1 MPGPATK
8 LGSLTAHGGSVI
20 GPGCPTVLIN
30 NVPAIRVGADMH
42 VCPMFTG
49 YVPHVGMNNIG
60 PGVPTVLIGG
70 LPAST
75 VGDNFLCAGP
85 PAPVVMGA
93 FNVLIG
99 TGAGGGGG
107 SGGGGSSTTM
117 EELKS
122 GKIKPPKGTES
133 LPLEIQAVMAECQPS
148 IPPESFKRR
157 VEQLVLD
164 YGETDQKEPPEKITI
179 ADFVEILEAIER
191 EEGYE
196 AARFFASHLDFG
208 TLTSIAMGFISGDDP
223 NPDNDPNIMPT
234 RFMILYGADDAKLQQ
249 IDDHPDCAD
258 GEEHKMNVAN
268 LRKGLR
274 LLGYAVEDGSVY
286 DEYVYMAH
294 LQYMARC
301 ASRNAIVSSLA
312 DLSSGLSEDQSVRE
326 LNDGSKMTNSEKTD
340 QTEGNSADDATTEEE
355 DVPIGCVIVQ
365 LTDRKGNPYSKVECT
380 LKSSKGIVGSG
391 TTDIAGY
398 YKWIDMPLDN
408 YKLSVK
414 LDNGNAEVTVP
425 WSSSDKQSHTTI
437 IRN

>member
-85 PAPVVMGA
+85 PAPVVMGT

-117 EELKS
+117 EGLKS

-133 LPLEIQAVMAECQPS
+133 LPLEIQSVMADCQPYM
-148 IPPESFKRR
+148 PPESFKRR

-164 YGETDQKEPPEKITI
+164 YGETDQTEPPEKITI
-179 ADFVEILEAIER
+179 ADFVEILEAIES

-196 AARFFASHLDFG
+196 AARFFASYLDFG
-208 TLTSIAMGFISGDDP
+208 TLTSMAMGFISGDDP
-223 NPDNDPNIMPT
+223 NPENDPNIMPT

-268 LRKGLR
+268 LRMGLR

-286 DEYVYMAH
+286 DDYVYMAH

-301 ASRNAIVSSLA
+301 AQNRANIDIESVQQNIKNEKSFLKIKLDINPNAPEA
-312 DLSSGLSEDQSVRE
+312 RDDLYTLYSTDNLHSYKKTLSVI
-326 LNDGSKMTNSEKTD
+326 
-340 QTEGNSADDATTEEE
+340 DDA
-355 DVPIGCVIVQ
+355 D
-365 LTDRKGNPYSKVECT
+365 KGNNT
-380 LKSSKGIVGSG
+380 LELLYEDLDTSLKYTLEVDLGGSG
-391 TTDIAGY
+391 EL
-398 YKWIDMPLDN
+398 K
-408 YKLSVK
+408 KLFK
-414 LDNGNAEVTVP
+414 NRPFGE
-425 WSSSDKQSHTTI
+425 W
-437 IRN
+437 

>member
-117 EELKS
+117 EGLKS

-133 LPLEIQAVMAECQPS
+133 LPLEIQAVMAECQPYM
-148 IPPESFKRR
+148 PPETFKRR
-157 VEQLVLD
+157 VAQLVLD
-164 YGETDQKEPPEKITI
+164 YGETDQTEPPDKITI

-208 TLTSIAMGFISGDDP
+208 TLTSMAMGFISGDDP

-294 LQYMARC
+294 LQYMARW
-301 ASRNAIVSSLA
+301 A
-312 DLSSGLSEDQSVRE
+312 Q
-326 LNDGSKMTNSEKTD
+326 
-340 QTEGNSADDATTEEE
+340 NSAKVDIES
-355 DVPIGCVIVQ
+355 VQ
-365 LTDRKGNPYSKVECT
+365 QNVKNEKSFLKIKLNINPNAPEARNDLYTLYSTDT
-380 LKSSKGIVGSG
+380 LHS
-391 TTDIAGY
+391 
-398 YKWIDMPLDN
+398 YK
-408 YKLSVK
+408 KTLSVK
-414 LDNGNAEVTVP
+414 NDADKGNSTLELLYEGLDTSLKYTFEVDQGGSGEKKTLFKNRP
-425 WSSSDKQSHTTI
+425 FGEW
-437 IRN
+437 